1 MKTIWGAV
9 LLVMMMLATVALA
22 ADLDTPRIGAAV
34 CAPEEENGS
43 VVLHE
48 VPDGRSETLMRY
60 FQGAPAASARPC
72 GRLGACAHGDDGRI
86 AGGLYSAG
94 MVEIRRGGDARG
106 AAIRRDARHLTR
118 TR

>member
-48 VPDGRSETLMRY
+48 APDGRS
-60 FQGAPAASARPC
+60 
-72 GRLGACAHGDDGRI
+72 
-86 AGGLYSAG
+86 
-94 MVEIRRGGDARG
+94 
-106 AAIRRDARHLTR
+106 
-118 TR
+118 